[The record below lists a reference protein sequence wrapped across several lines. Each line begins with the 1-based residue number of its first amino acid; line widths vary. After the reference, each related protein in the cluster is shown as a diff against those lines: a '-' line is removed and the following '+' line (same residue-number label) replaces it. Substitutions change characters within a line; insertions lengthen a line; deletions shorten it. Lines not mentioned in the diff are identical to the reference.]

1 MFIPESQG
9 WYQAGDFQVAHYVAR
24 RQSQKVGIATFTVQ
38 VSGTSVELLETT
50 PLVPRASFEESL
62 DLLAEC
68 GIGDHLDQLNANL
81 EAGGPV
87 QEVVCQ
93 TSYVQDLMKRAP
105 VPDAIAIDY
114 IVSKTYWS
122 KKRSGVAIVSGRLE
136 LRPERLHRPFRFEA
150 RAASAGPLGPR
161 KPDYPVVSLGPSVS
175 SAAGSRVG
183 AVVCGDGG
191 CYAGTCGAPACG
203 SGVAPTGQLSGASV
217 GQVIPS
223 ILTPQRSTL
232 LHRGC
237 SRGVP
242 YPCSPR
248 AGLSSRAR
256 KAYGLFPNQLGAT
269 GGARSGR

>member
-150 RAASAGPLGPR
+150 RAASAGPAGASKARLPRGIPRPVCFVSRGFTSGGRCLRRWRMLCRNLWRAGVWKRRSPNRPALRCIRGPG
-161 KPDYPVVSLGPSVS
+161 DTLHLDS
-175 SAAGSRVG
+175 SAV
-183 AVVCGDGG
+183 D
-191 CYAGTCGAPACG
+191 PA
-203 SGVAPTGQLSGASV
+203 
-217 GQVIPS
+217 
-223 ILTPQRSTL
+223 TPRMLPRCTL
-232 LHRGC
+232 PL
-237 SRGVP
+237 
-242 YPCSPR
+242 
-248 AGLSSRAR
+248 
-256 KAYGLFPNQLGAT
+256 
-269 GGARSGR
+269 